1 MEDVKSPEEQP
12 EVSSES
18 PATDP
23 KTPVS
28 AFRNWIGKNG
38 IIAVVAG
45 LILVIVTAVISYKI
59 FFSNDA
65 RSLLYQNRSS
75 EVPTDYKINYEF
87 AKYQISNTKFQPS
100 LPDYSIGLSEISNL
114 PAFET
119 ATKVPFN
126 DSQKTALTT
135 TNFFISINTDK
146 FWGDNLED
154 ATSRNDDWTQ
164 LYAKIGG
171 GGIWERKPENSV
183 FISSD
188 FLLHVY
194 HKLLEMQFEYI
205 ENTKFYPLLKKVTDT
220 AFEKAIGEYKL
231 ADSENKQSFERVIAY
246 FAVPKAILDA
256 AQAEYKTEKSVDTK
270 VDTKDSMTNA
280 LTALKGQMPTTSYEQ
295 SQTELNRIIES
306 KDNSPSKI
314 FGQYLGNTN
323 VSVNHDYSQY
333 TPRSHYNKNSVLRSY
348 FRAMMWYGRN
358 NFALE
363 SPELTRDALNI
374 SLIMKNSGQLKNW
387 EYIYI
392 PTAFLVG
399 KSDDLGIFE
408 YSEALKGQKKVT
420 KQVVAKVQKDMSQ
433 YSGPKIQSSIMIGP
447 GVMDLTK
454 DELLSKTK
462 GFYFMGQRFTP
473 DALIYTT
480 LTQGDEKPDPTTN
493 QYLPSM
499 TTALMA
505 MDILGSKTSKTHVN
519 EWVQTNAQNADKVL
533 ANRLALLRDE
543 FKKIPDTVWTQNIYW
558 GWLHTIRSLFIED
571 LNKKGYP
578 NFVKSEDWNNKNLQT
593 ALGSYT
599 ELKHD
604 TLLYAKQSYAEM
616 GGGGPLENPPPVP
629 KGYVEP
635 NIQFMDR
642 LIALTEMTSEGLS
655 NRDLIDG
662 TFKSR
667 NEDFLA
673 AVKFFK
679 GIAVKELQ
687 NEKITDEEFETLRG
701 KGGSL
706 THILS
711 ALPGEEMLE
720 KNARSALIADIH
732 TDAKNQEILYEADG
746 IPNYIWVAVKDQ
758 NGTRLTKGL
767 VYSYYEFT
775 NPLGKR
781 LNDEDWRKLNY
792 TTDKSGLPQSPLW
805 VQSLIK

>member
-480 LTQGDEKPDPTTN
+480 LTQGDEKPDPATN

-746 IPNYIWVAVKDQ
+746 IPNYIWVAV
-758 NGTRLTKGL
+758 
-767 VYSYYEFT
+767 
-775 NPLGKR
+775 
-781 LNDEDWRKLNY
+781 
-792 TTDKSGLPQSPLW
+792 
-805 VQSLIK
+805 